1 MHYVIRRSELRTEK
15 QVKAMLR
22 KMKRFEKQGKIL
34 DEMNGEILAL
44 EYVLEKRD
52 NLF

>member
-1 MHYVIRRSELRTEK
+1 
-15 QVKAMLR
+15 MLR
-22 KMKRFEKQGKIL
+22 KMKLFEKQDKIL

>member
-1 MHYVIRRSELRTEK
+1 MKV
-15 QVKAMLR
+15 MLR
-22 KMKRFEKQGKIL
+22 KMKLFEKQ
-34 DEMNGEILAL
+34 GEILAL